1 MNQSR
6 LSISRES
13 GKSDRGRLQ
22 GLIPGRLAS
31 VVSVTIAV
39 AAVGLL
45 AGCGGSSNSSGLAAT
60 KTQAAAPTTA
70 PAANSG
76 SSAAPAPAG
85 SSTAPSSATSSPAPA
100 DTAGN
105 GTLEGSYTFDITN
118 TYEAPLGPT
127 APTQANIISVSTGGN
142 CDVVYNGLLGSCNQ
156 ERIIQLPNG
165 SVPTYSACTTGTIY
179 VPNVNAVQGTA
190 FCIEETSGRVAG
202 ITVASVGTS
211 SSYVSLKVIV
221 WQYVAPAT

>member
-1 MNQSR
+1 MDQSR
-6 LSISRES
+6 LSFSRQS
-13 GKSDRGRLQ
+13 RKSDRGRLQ

-31 VVSVTIAV
+31 AVSVTIAV

-45 AGCGGSSNSSGLAAT
+45 AGCGCSSNSSGLAAT
-60 KTQAAAPTTA
+60 KTQAATTA

-105 GTLEGSYTFDITN
+105 GTLEGSYTFNITN
-118 TYEAPLGPT
+118 TYEAPLGP
-127 APTQANIISVSTGGN
+127 AQPTQSNIVSVSSGGT
-142 CDVVYNGLLGSCNQ
+142 CDLIYNGLLGSCNQ
-156 ERIIQLPNG
+156 EKIISLPSG
-165 SVPTYSACTTGTIY
+165 STPTYTACTTGTIY
-179 VPNVNAVQGTA
+179 VPNVSPVQGAA